1 MHIRATYTRR
11 WSHGH
16 TRVHRSRRRGR
27 ARKNGSKKRERIVG
41 ARRWRRLAV
50 GVEEADGRGG
60 SYTVDLCVLFF
71 SLVLVVRELLR
82 QKSVCRRIAP
92 MVASVAIS
100 LLPLSLFLVLSR
112 SRSLGTT
119 ARAHTHTYVTVYV
132 LSRVR
137 VYLWLSLS
145 FYSPSPRLYRKVPVS
160 RRRSSRAHSRYVV
173 AVSCIVVYLSDV
185 AAAVVVA
192 VVVVVVVF
200 VVIAFVI
207 AVILVIAVTLP
218 SSRNVQPLI
227 ASCKQI
233 TSVATLIRIS
243 KKTNRVCP
251 ADECK

>member
-1 MHIRATYTRR
+1 MSRFPFFL
-11 WSHGH
+11 S
-16 TRVHRSRRRGR
+16 RS
-27 ARKNGSKKRERIVG
+27 S
-41 ARRWRRLAV
+41 
-50 GVEEADGRGG
+50 
-60 SYTVDLCVLFF
+60 SF
-71 SLVLVVRELLR
+71 SLVPAL
-82 QKSVCRRIAP
+82 SVQP
-92 MVASVAIS
+92 
-100 LLPLSLFLVLSR
+100 
-112 SRSLGTT
+112 
-119 ARAHTHTYVTVYV
+119 RAHTHTHTYVTVYV

>member
-145 FYSPSPRLYRKVPVS
+145 FYSPSPRLDRKVPVS

-218 SSRNVQPLI
+218 SPRNVQPLI